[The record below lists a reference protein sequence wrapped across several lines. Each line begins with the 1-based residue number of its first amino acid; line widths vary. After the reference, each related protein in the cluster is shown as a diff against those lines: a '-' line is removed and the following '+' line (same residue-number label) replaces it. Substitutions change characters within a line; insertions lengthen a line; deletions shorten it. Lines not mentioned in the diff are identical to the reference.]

1 MILDG
6 WTRAGLRLSLRFSSV
21 NFVRVLHGRAGL
33 AVTHLAAC
41 TRERY
46 SDCVI
51 HGPSRAS
58 ASPRRRSSRRSR
70 PRGQSAVC
78 SEPNTLSLYRPY
90 TCRAGPVGPY
100 LGIFKPHLETRDS
113 SMFTHYGFVN
123 QIDKSLCGPRATAA
137 RAETGDGDI
146 GARGGG
152 YNSATTPVT
161 RDGTPEGWP
170 TKEEE
175 QGQGLRA
182 V

>member
-46 SDCVI
+46 SNCVI

-70 PRGQSAVC
+70 RGTECSVLRTEYTESVPTVYMSSGPRGA
-78 SEPNTLSLYRPY
+78 LSR
-90 TCRAGPVGPY
+90 
-100 LGIFKPHLETRDS
+100 GIFKPHLATRDS
-113 SMFTHYGFVN
+113 YVYGLN
-123 QIDKSLCGPRATAA
+123 QINKSLCGPRATAA

-152 YNSATTPVT
+152 LQLGNNT
-161 RDGTPEGWP
+161 RYARRYPGRLAY
-170 TKEEE
+170 TKEE
-175 QGQGLRA
+175 QGLRA